1 MEQKPVTIL
10 ISIFIGLFVLYS
22 ISNIFISA
30 ETKEETEGIIVYKSD
45 KNITEKIYWTGLPI
59 STSNKLYVE
68 PSKDMLPFIQEFRAE
83 LKQNFDNLHDTI
95 IADAIYEKYSTKIGM
110 NGIIDGFFVIGI
122 L

>member
-68 PSKDMLPFIQEFRAE
+68 PSKDILPFIQEFRAE